1 MEELQDERDDN
12 ISRIAVEMV
21 EQYVEGLL
29 SVTIL
34 EKLIHHELHIEMLSK
49 QREGFIEQRTYKR
62 IAQRICSRA
71 LYTAWRSSNSYL
83 KERAFANMRHY
94 LEKTLNRSSYVVQW
108 PHTSQSLEDVLHET
122 LETLYTLS
130 KREKGGPD
138 DPDCF
143 LKWTQTIAVRQAY
156 AFFAEQTKHTNALS
170 FENNCELFSEQ
181 FVEKSEP
188 LKEVLIQELRNTLVD
203 AVMRLRNTQYQQVLF
218 YTYLL
223 HLDGIEIAEKM
234 GVQIQDVYMWR
245 RRALIALRKQPEII
259 QLLQSIRE

>member
-1 MEELQDERDDN
+1 MEEIQDEKNDH

-29 SVTIL
+29 SVTTLKERIRN
-34 EKLIHHELHIEMLSK
+34 ELPVEELSK
-49 QREGFIEQRTYKR
+49 QREGPIEPRTYKR
-62 IAQRICSRA
+62 IAQRICSRT
-71 LYTAWRSSNSYL
+71 LCMAWRSPDSYL

-94 LEKTLNRSSYVVQW
+94 LERILSRSSYVVQW
-108 PHTSQSLEDVLHET
+108 PHTSHSLEDVLHET
-122 LETLYTLS
+122 LETLYALS
-130 KREKGGPD
+130 KRENGGPD

-156 AFFAEQTKHTNALS
+156 AFAERTKHTNTVS

-188 LKEVLIQELRNTLVD
+188 LKEVLVQELRDTLID
-203 AVMRLRNTQYQQVLF
+203 ALTQLRNTQYRQVLF

-223 HLDGIEIAEKM
+223 HLDGTEVAKKM
-234 GVQIQDVYMWR
+234 GVQVQEVYTWH
-245 RRALIALRKQPEII
+245 RRALIALRKRPEII
-259 QLLQSIRE
+259 HLLKSIRE